1 MIINRLLR
9 KNMSPARIAG
19 FVLSNFIGLAI
30 VIAGLQF
37 FQDVKSIYSDDDGF
51 IRKDYLVVNKK
62 VTSANTVDG
71 QAAAFTEEEVAD
83 MEAQPWV
90 RKVGRFSSVDYRVTA
105 SVQTGG
111 RGMSTYMFFESIPS
125 EFIDVAGS
133 QWGYEPGSQEVPI
146 IISKDYLTLYNFG
159 FASSAGLPQLS
170 ESFMGG
176 IPLRLSV
183 ASEDGTRRADFS
195 GRVVGF
201 SNRLN
206 TILVPQEF
214 MEWSNARF
222 GTPQASRKGAS
233 RLIVDVSSP
242 GDVAIA
248 PYLESHGFE
257 VAGDKRGS
265 QASFL
270 LNVITGIILAV
281 GVVITVL
288 SFFIL
293 LLSLTVLMEK
303 NREKIH
309 ALLQLGCP
317 LRAVGAPYRT
327 LTAWS
332 CGAALLLAL
341 AAVYGFRLTYLHQ
354 LEGLGGGHGGL
365 WLAPLVGV
373 ALTAAVITLN
383 MAAVSRRV
391 RSSWRISR

>member
-30 VIAGLQF
+30 VVAGLQF

-51 IRKDYLVVNKK
+51 IKKDYLVVNKK
-62 VTSANTVDG
+62 VTSANTVEG
-71 QAAAFTEEEVAD
+71 KAAAFSAD
-83 MEAQPWV
+83 EISDLERQPWV

-133 QWGYEPGSQEVPI
+133 QWGYRPGSGEVPI

-176 IPLRLSV
+176 VPLRLHV
-183 ASEDGTRRADFS
+183 ASEDGIRSADFS
-195 GRVVGF
+195 GCVVGF

-214 MEWSNARF
+214 MEWSNERF
-222 GTPQASRKGAS
+222 GSSSVKDAS

-242 GDVAIA
+242 GDVAIGS
-248 PYLESHGFE
+248 YIEEHGLE
-257 VAGDKRGS
+257 VAGDKRSS

-293 LLSLTVLMEK
+293 MLSLTVLMEK

-309 ALLQLGCP
+309 TLLQLGYP
-317 LRAVGAPYRT
+317 LRRVGAPYRA
-327 LTAWS
+327 LIAWS
-332 CGAALLLAL
+332 CAGAYLLAL
-341 AAVYGFRLTYLHQ
+341 AVVYGFRLSYLHQ
-354 LEGLGGGHGGL
+354 LEGLGGGHGNL
-365 WLAPLVGV
+365 WLAPAAGLG
-373 ALTAAVITLN
+373 LTAVIVVLNSLAVG
-383 MAAVSRRV
+383 RRV
-391 RSSWRISR
+391 ERAWRISR

>member
-1 MIINRLLR
+1 
-9 KNMSPARIAG
+9 
-19 FVLSNFIGLAI
+19 
-30 VIAGLQF
+30 
-37 FQDVKSIYSDDDGF
+37 
-51 IRKDYLVVNKK
+51 
-62 VTSANTVDG
+62 
-71 QAAAFTEEEVAD
+71 
-83 MEAQPWV
+83 
-90 RKVGRFSSVDYRVTA
+90 
-105 SVQTGG
+105 
-111 RGMSTYMFFESIPS
+111 MSTYMFFESIPS

-222 GTPQASRKGAS
+222 GTPQAVRKGAS

-317 LRAVGAPYRT
+317 LRAVGAPYRA

-354 LEGLGGGHGGL
+354 LEGLGGGHGDL
-365 WLAPLVGV
+365 WLAPLVGL

>member
-222 GTPQASRKGAS
+222 GTPQATRKGAS

-317 LRAVGAPYRT
+317 LRAVGAPYRAMI
-327 LTAWS
+327 AWS

-354 LEGLGGGHGGL
+354 LEGLGGGHGDL
-365 WLAPLVGV
+365 WLAPLVGL